1 MTQLPITLGDGVE
14 VELDIFS
21 GRPNPKWNLSG
32 LRVRQLEERLEGL
45 EPVQADEPHAL
56 GYRGFVIRTKSG
68 VLVRAFNSVLTVTD
82 ARGKSSFSDRA
93 GLEEHLLEQADE
105 HGFADLIAT
114 LREGGSSSKA

>member
-1 MTQLPITLGDGVE
+1 VTQLPITLGDGAE

-32 LRVRQLEERLEGL
+32 ERVRHLEERLERL

-56 GYRGFVIRTKSG
+56 GYRGFVIRSQTG
-68 VLVRAFNSVLTVTD
+68 VHVRAFNSVLIVTD
-82 ARGKSSFSDRA
+82 ARGKSSFRDQA
-93 GLEEHLLEQADE
+93 GLEEYLLEQADE

-114 LREGGSSSKA
+114 FREGGSTSEA